1 MRIMLLTLLLVSCA
15 PVAVANTCSLTASQ
29 YQVLDFSF
37 YEGRKHDLGY
47 TLAAIAM
54 KESNLGNWVVNLND
68 PSAGDYHVTL
78 NKVLKHKGWAD
89 TPFNRNRAASELIH
103 NKQLS
108 ADLAIN
114 ELLYWQRRLK
124 GWDKAVRAYNAGNNW
139 KSSGGAKYLT
149 DIETNIRKIKECQW
163 FRY

>member
-1 MRIMLLTLLLVSCA
+1 MRILLLTLLLVSCT
-15 PVAVANTCSLTASQ
+15 PAVADTCNLSVKQ

-47 TLAAIAM
+47 TLAAIAL
-54 KESNLGNWVVNLND
+54 KESNLGEWVINLND
-68 PSAGDYHVTL
+68 PSAGDYHVTID
-78 NKVLKHKGWAD
+78 KVLKHKGWVD

-103 NKQLS
+103 NKHLS

-114 ELLYWQRRLK
+114 ELLYWQRRLE
-124 GWDKAVRAYNAGNNW
+124 GWDNAVRAYNAGNRW
-139 KSSGGAKYLT
+139 KSSRGAKYLA

-163 FRY
+163 LRY